1 MRRFGYGLAIL
12 IALAVGACATTPDPG
27 PEARAAADTLAKN
40 IHTRYR
46 LYAGESDARQPDTK
60 LFARVFERVRAD
72 YVRPVDE
79 RVLLAAATGAVVD
92 AEPPTGEAAGDWLV
106 EQAIRGMLESLDP
119 YSVYLPRDEYGAI
132 QDSMRGRFGG
142 LGIQISKSEEHD
154 DIVVVTPLDNTP
166 AAAAGLRPGDRI
178 THVDGVKIGGL
189 PLAEVVRRLRGPVDT
204 SVVLTILRDDAPVFD
219 RVITRAIIRMDVVEW
234 RREDDFGYLR
244 IRGFSDDT
252 AEQVQDAVRE
262 IRSHLGGRLAGLV
275 IDLRNNPGGLLIE
288 SVSVSD
294 AFIER
299 GDIVSTRGRNGL
311 QRYGATMGDIAAG
324 LPIAVLVNG
333 GSASASEILAAALK
347 DRGRAI
353 LVGTRTFG
361 KGTVQ
366 TVIPMGNGTA
376 LKLTT
381 ARYFRPSG
389 ASVDNGIVPDI
400 EVADVDEVEGD
411 EALER
416 AIAELSRLARL

>member
-12 IALAVGACATTPDPG
+12 VALAVGACATAPDPG

-46 LYAGESDARQPDTK
+46 LYAGESDAPQPDTK

-262 IRSHLGGRLAGLV
+262 IRFHLGGRLAGLV